1 MNPSKKEL
9 VRVINDS
16 QGNELVMVRVD
27 KTLKKMMEEKPG
39 SRWNPQYWHPRFTV
53 IEDTFKNIRYSIRTI
68 GDYEEFI
75 TYGPIVVGKRFKSES
90 EGVVLINQTEIV
102 FTGLDLARVNKAKEN
117 SPWVIERAK
126 LKNRDL
132 VLARSG
138 VGGVGKNKI
147 TIFDKR
153 IDACVSCFVDI
164 LRLKNI
170 NPYYVLVFWKG
181 IYGWSQIDRTI
192 CGVGTVNISFDEIR
206 SIKIPVLSER
216 IEENIE
222 SEYKKMS
229 AYHDKAMDAK
239 SKGDEVNYKKNIAT
253 AEKMLK
259 DLIART
265 ESIIR
270 GEKDDII

>member
-27 KTLKKMMEEKPG
+27 KTLKEMMEERPS
-39 SRWNPQYWHPRFTV
+39 SRWNPEYWHPRFTV
-53 IEDTFKNIRYSIRTI
+53 AEDTLRNIRYLIKTI

-75 TYGPIVVGKRFKSES
+75 TYGPIVVGRKFKSEK
-90 EGVVLINQTEIV
+90 EGVVLINQTEII
-102 FTGLDLARVNKAKEN
+102 FTGLELTKANKAKEN

-126 LKNRDL
+126 PKNRDL

-138 VGGVGKNKI
+138 VGGVGNNKI

-153 IDACVSCFVDI
+153 IDACVGCFVDI

-181 IYGWSQIDRTI
+181 IYGWSQISRII

-206 SIKIPVLSER
+206 SIRIPILSE
-216 IEENIE
+216 EVQENIE

-253 AEKMLK
+253 AGKMLK

-265 ESIIR
+265 ESVIR
-270 GEKDDII
+270 GEKDDVV